1 MPGSVVE
8 FAASTTL
15 RRWIIL
21 FASLFFIIAGVGAF
35 NLNYIKEKI
44 YPKTEK
50 PVVKSSIQNFIMTES
65 AAEIDLNKIG
75 GKNLANALADII
87 KGAGIKLN
95 SIQNIY
101 ITESG
106 GNTEKGKETK
116 NMIEA
121 KKFVSLMNF
130 KMPNSLLRSLTPEFM
145 LGLHYWNGNQPFL
158 ILKTDSYGT
167 AFAGM
172 LEWEKNMKTDLR
184 ILFFLSNRQSNK
196 IASSTDDVFANE
208 KDFEDVVVK
217 NKDARAIRD
226 ADGGIFLIYDLHDK
240 DTVIITTNTTTL
252 TELSDR
258 LIRARMV
265 R

>member
-1 MPGSVVE
+1 MDNKDENYLNAIPGEKITEDISSLAGDIDTQGSNLGQTKDSLLTMDKIGEVGSGYPNPFNPIVKTDVSEASSIETSLEISEVQRGEGAQKSLKQSIVRTFKSDAEEAVKLERISSMSIAIAEQKKRLMPGSVVE

-106 GNTEKGKETK
+106 AIPRKGKK
-116 NMIEA
+116 Q
-121 KKFVSLMNF
+121 K
-130 KMPNSLLRSLTPEFM
+130 
-145 LGLHYWNGNQPFL
+145 
-158 ILKTDSYGT
+158 
-167 AFAGM
+167 
-172 LEWEKNMKTDLR
+172 
-184 ILFFLSNRQSNK
+184 
-196 IASSTDDVFANE
+196 
-208 KDFEDVVVK
+208 
-217 NKDARAIRD
+217 
-226 ADGGIFLIYDLHDK
+226 YD
-240 DTVIITTNTTTL
+240 
-252 TELSDR
+252 
-258 LIRARMV
+258 
-265 R
+265 

>member
-1 MPGSVVE
+1 MSIAIAEQKKTYARLCRGV
-8 FAASTTL
+8 
-15 RRWIIL
+15 RRIYDAEEVDYSFCESI
-21 FASLFFIIAGVGAF
+21 FIIAGVGAF

-106 GNTEKGKETK
+106 GNTEKGERNK

-121 KKFVSLMNF
+121 KKVCIAD
-130 KMPNSLLRSLTPEFM
+130 EFQNAK
-145 LGLHYWNGNQPFL
+145 L
-158 ILKTDSYGT
+158 
-167 AFAGM
+167 
-172 LEWEKNMKTDLR
+172 
-184 ILFFLSNRQSNK
+184 
-196 IASSTDDVFANE
+196 ASPVF
-208 KDFEDVVVK
+208 
-217 NKDARAIRD
+217 DA
-226 ADGGIFLIYDLHDK
+226 
-240 DTVIITTNTTTL
+240 
-252 TELSDR
+252 
-258 LIRARMV
+258 
-265 R
+265 